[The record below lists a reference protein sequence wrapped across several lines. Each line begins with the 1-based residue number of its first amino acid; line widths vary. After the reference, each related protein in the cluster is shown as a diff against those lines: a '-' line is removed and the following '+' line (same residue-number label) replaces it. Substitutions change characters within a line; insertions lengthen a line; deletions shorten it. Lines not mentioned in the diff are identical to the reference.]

1 MLHRGHQ
8 SVAALFSLSSSCTQ
22 WSTNN
27 CLSWTRMSES
37 WPSSCAK
44 GTSHAK
50 CTCTEPALRRKV
62 QCSLP
67 LLVAW
72 PLCQEKWPHPPW
84 KVCEV
89 QQLYSAVE
97 RAGPSLVMM
106 FWRNG
111 RMLPIQAHLE
121 SPPGKSLQK
130 GQQEQG
136 FSQERARGSGSVLSS
151 TVQSQ
156 TKHSWGC
163 TVARTWHP
171 DVG

>member
-1 MLHRGHQ
+1 MA
-8 SVAALFSLSSSCTQ
+8 VLFSLSSSCIQ

-27 CLSWTRMSES
+27 CLSWPRISES

-44 GTSHAK
+44 ETSHAK
-50 CTCTEPALRRKV
+50 CTCTESPLRRKV

-67 LLVAW
+67 LLVTW
-72 PLCQEKWPHPPW
+72 PLCQEKRPHPPW

-89 QQLYSAVE
+89 HQPYSAVE
-97 RAGPSLVMM
+97 RGGPSPVMM

-111 RMLPIQAHLE
+111 RMLPIQGHLE
-121 SPPGKSLQK
+121 FPRSGKSLQK

-156 TKHSWGC
+156 TKHSWELHC
-163 TVARTWHP
+163 SQDVAPR
-171 DVG
+171 